1 MCGYCPFVYLPIILK
16 LIQLIKSIE
25 KVGDISKIYIYI
37 LEMCISLLVIIIT
50 VWILNCEYDG
60 DLVVDVVATI
70 EESMV
75 QSHP

>member
-1 MCGYCPFVYLPIILK
+1 MWEIFPK
-16 LIQLIKSIE
+16 
-25 KVGDISKIYIYI
+25 YIYI